1 VCPGSFVIE
10 LKEADLVQAG
20 SSNGS
25 PSRRVLVVGPSWIGD
40 MVMAQS
46 LFMVIKKLEPAV
58 AIDVLAPAWSRPILD
73 RMPEVRQ
80 TLDMPVGHGRL
91 ELLTRVRLGR
101 RLKAEAYD
109 QAIVLP
115 NSFKSALVPLFAG
128 IPRRTG
134 WRGEMRY
141 GLLNDLR
148 LLDKKNSPIM
158 VERYA
163 FLGYPPGEATREP
176 APWPSLKVDQAA
188 LPALLARLGLSG
200 ERPVLALCP
209 GAEFGPTKRWPERY
223 YAEVAETMIGR
234 GWRVWLMGSARD
246 QPVTQAVAGGLSQ
259 GARAE
264 CRDLAGET
272 ELGEA
277 IDLLSTAGAVVAND
291 SGLMHISAAL
301 ARPLV
306 AIYGAT
312 GPAFAPPLTSRAASL
327 SVPVD
332 CGPCYRKTCSQGGIK
347 CLTDITPGQVLDA
360 LQELASA

>member
-1 VCPGSFVIE
+1 
-10 LKEADLVQAG
+10 LVTAV
-20 SSNGS
+20 SKKGS
-25 PSRRVLVVGPSWIGD
+25 PARRVLVVGPSWIGD

-46 LFMVIKKLEPAV
+46 LFMVLKKLEPAV
-58 AIDVLAPAWSRPILD
+58 VIDVLAPAWSRPILD
-73 RMPEVRQ
+73 RMPEVRR
-80 TLDMPVGHGRL
+80 TIDMPVGHGRL

-101 RLKAEAYD
+101 RLRAEAYD

-115 NSFKSALVPLFAG
+115 NSFKSALIPVFAG

-148 LLDKKNSPIM
+148 ILGREPSPIM

-163 FLGYPPGEATREP
+163 FLGYPPGEAPGEP
-176 APWPSLKVDQAA
+176 VPWPSLKVDHAA

-200 ERPVLALCP
+200 ERPALALCP

-223 YAEVAETMIGR
+223 YAEVAEAMIGR
-234 GWRVWLMGSARD
+234 GWQVWLMGSARD
-246 QPVTQAVAGGLSQ
+246 RPVTQAVTAALPQ
-259 GARAE
+259 AALAA

-312 GPAFAPPLTSRAASL
+312 GPDFAPPLTSRAASL

-332 CGPCYRKTCSQGGIK
+332 CGPCYKKTCSQGQIK
-347 CLTDITPGQVLDA
+347 CLNDLEPGRVLSA
-360 LQELASA
+360 LQELAAA